1 MHSVI
6 KNKLAKDRVA
16 WIKIKE
22 EAAMA
27 ETEDINNPEERP
39 TAENYIRMNEKDLEI
54 QKTVIRLQ
62 NRISKI
68 LFLMDAEV
76 KQK

>member
-54 QKTVIRLQ
+54 QKAVIRLQ

>member
-1 MHSVI
+1 
-6 KNKLAKDRVA
+6 
-16 WIKIKE
+16 
-22 EAAMA
+22 MA
-27 ETEDINNPEERP
+27 ETGHTDNSEERP
-39 TAENYIRMNEKDLEI
+39 SAENYIRMNEKEKDLEI
-54 QKTVIRLQ
+54 QKAVIRLQ